1 MIVID
6 IDGVIADSE
15 PWLVK
20 EIEYRSGTKLKFNK
34 PRIYDFFD
42 NNSIG
47 IKDGIQYINDALIKY
62 KNDINVYNRIRTII
76 ALRTIELKEG
86 RVNFVTARANGDVA
100 KATHWW
106 LEKHFGGLVYNLHSL
121 DYNADKFKWM
131 YYNDAYAI
139 VEDRLKTVNEIPSCY
154 KPYLV
159 NREWNIERETKPHVK
174 RVRDLLQAVEDYF
187 NV

>member
-20 EIEYRSGTKLKFNK
+20 EIEDRSGIELEFNI
-34 PRIYDFFD
+34 PRVYDFFV
-42 NNSIG
+42 NNDVNT
-47 IKDGIQYINDALIKY
+47 KDGIQYINDAIVKY
-62 KNDINVYNRIRTII
+62 KDDIKVYNRIRTII
-76 ALRTIELKEG
+76 ALRMIQYREG
-86 RVNFVTARANGDVA
+86 RVNFVTARANDEVA
-100 KATHWW
+100 ESTHWW
-106 LEKHFGGLVYNLHSL
+106 LYKHFGELLYNLHSL

-131 YYNDAYAI
+131 YHNDAYAI
-139 VEDRLKTVNEIPSCY
+139 VEDRLKTVNEIPPCY
-154 KPYLV
+154 KTYLV
-159 NREWNIERETKPHVK
+159 NREWNIGRDTKHHVK